1 MHRQCSFLLKTYLFT
16 ILLGITSTTLCAE
29 KLNYDYAIVWA
40 REGNI
45 DRSLKE
51 LQTLHEQ
58 HPNNT
63 QLLYDYITVL
73 GWGNKDA
80 QALALKEKIAL
91 REAPHF
97 VLQNLAKSARNLKKF
112 SNATA
117 FYSLG
122 VKRFPENPQFYIG
135 LALSLYDNK
144 KTAHANLI
152 LQHAQ
157 KRFADNDEVLYT
169 IATTYEYNRNYFEAF
184 RIYQKLITRTQ
195 MREKSLI
202 NLIGVLRK
210 LKMPFRAQYY
220 TDTNP
225 TLFDDSTRAA
235 IRSDEAAFQ
244 LRWALKGYYLH
255 SNTPLLLDALNKIN
269 RNLMAYDLN
278 SKETLT
284 LKLVQNSIFD
294 KTAVLT
300 ALGRTRAAIVLYNTY
315 AAEGL
320 HFPSYALTA
329 VAEAHLNH
337 KNPTKA
343 QAFLQEA
350 LRQDPNNFKAKV
362 LLFYAYSDAYDMH
375 DALAFAQQID
385 QAELPNIWDRQH
397 LYKMTNPRK
406 LEATILQILSL
417 EYAGY
422 MNDAQEKLETLVL
435 KAPANNWLRDTL
447 AKLYYYRGWYDKA
460 RQHYTIIKNREP
472 ESFSAK
478 EGMLLTA
485 LMQREYA
492 KTQETLQ
499 QLAQEHPQHNKAV
512 KELHKTYDAMTRGG
526 IGIQSRFGDTPT
538 QSNAGS
544 SSGYSL
550 YTRLYSPLIDN
561 HYRVL
566 VEARRS
572 YEKLYGNKLQTNR
585 YGAGISYTSK
595 PFDITMLLGYNTNY
609 LRCFAPSIDL
619 RYYLNDYF
627 TVSGGYEIFTPH
639 TPLRGIVR
647 GTRADRFFT
656 SLTYRKSDAQ
666 ESAFSIEHLDFTDG
680 NVRYALGL
688 RHFQN
693 VIEGSYYNLN
703 AYLYAGATSNSKA
716 GVPYYN
722 PEEDAY
728 VSLEAKNSWIL
739 YKFYDFSIKQIL
751 GIELGTHW
759 EKGYGSNTTGAFS
772 IAQEWHLNDRFGFDF
787 GYLRKRSSYDGKIE
801 YKNEFM
807 LNLDGRF

>member
-1 MHRQCSFLLKTYLFT
+1 MHRQHTTSLTFTLLLTLFAT
-16 ILLGITSTTLCAE
+16 ALYADIR
-29 KLNYDYAIVWA
+29 NYDYAIEWA
-40 REGNI
+40 RQGDI
-45 DRSLKE
+45 DRSLNE

-58 HPNNT
+58 HPTNT
-63 QLLYDYITVL
+63 RLLYDYITVL
-73 GWGNKDA
+73 GWGDKDA
-80 QALALKEKIAL
+80 QALALKEKISL
-91 REAPHF
+91 RDAPHY
-97 VLQNLAKSARNLKKF
+97 VIQNLAKSARN
-112 SNATA
+112 
-117 FYSLG
+117 
-122 VKRFPENPQFYIG
+122 VKRFNEALTLYNLGIKRFADNPQFYIG
-135 LALSLYDNK
+135 LALTLFDSNK
-144 KTAHANLI
+144 IPYAKLV
-152 LQHAQ
+152 LQRAQ
-157 KRFADNDEVLYT
+157 KRFADNDDILYN
-169 IATTYEYNRNYFEAF
+169 IAVAYEYHRDYFEAL
-184 RIYQKLITRTQ
+184 RIYQQLITRSQ

-220 TDTNP
+220 TDTYA
-225 TLFDDSTRAA
+225 TLFDENTRAA
-235 IRSDEAAFQ
+235 IRSDEAAFE
-244 LRWALKGYYLH
+244 LRWALKGYVLH
-255 SNTPLLLDALNKIN
+255 DDNRPLLLDALNKIN
-269 RNLMAYDLN
+269 RNLLQYDLN
-278 SKETLT
+278 NNEVLT

-294 KTAVLT
+294 KTTVLNE
-300 ALGRTRAAIVLYNTY
+300 LGRTKAAITLYTTY
-315 AAEGL
+315 QQEGL
-320 HFPSYALTA
+320 QFPPYALTA
-329 VAEAHLNH
+329 VAEAYLTQKSPQQAQQLLN
-337 KNPTKA
+337 N
-343 QAFLQEA
+343 A

-397 LYKMTNPRK
+397 LYKITNPRK

-422 MNDAQEKLETLVL
+422 MDEAQARLESLVA

-447 AKLYYYRGWYDKA
+447 ATLYYYRGWYDQA
-460 RQHYTIIKNREP
+460 RRHYTIIKNREP
-472 ESFSAK
+472 KSFSAK
-478 EGMLLTA
+478 EGILLTA

-492 KTQETLQ
+492 NVQERLQ
-499 QLAQEHPQHNKAV
+499 HLSKEYPLHAKALE
-512 KELHKTYDAMTRGG
+512 ELRKTYHATTQGG
-526 IGIQSRFGDTPT
+526 ISIQSRFGDTPT
-538 QSNAGS
+538 QSNTGS

-550 YTRLYSPLIDN
+550 YTRLYSPLIDH

-595 PFDITMLLGYNTNY
+595 PFDVTMLLGYNTNY
-609 LRCFAPSIDL
+609 LRRIAPSIDL

-627 TVSGGYEIFTPH
+627 TVNGGYEIFTPH
-639 TPLRGIVR
+639 TPLRGMVR

-666 ESAFSIEHLDFTDG
+666 ESAFSIEYLDFTDG

-693 VIEGSYYNLN
+693 VIEGPYYNLD
-703 AYLYAGATSNSKA
+703 AHLYAGATSNSA
-716 GVPYYN
+716 SGVPYYN
-722 PEEDAY
+722 PDKDAY
-728 VSLEAKNSWIL
+728 LSLEAKNSWIL

-759 EKGYGSNTTGAFS
+759 EKGYGANTTGAFLV
-772 IAQEWHLNDRFGFDF
+772 AQEWRLNDRFGFDLT
-787 GYLRKRSSYDGKIE
+787 YLRKRSSYDGNIE

-807 LNLDGRF
+807 LNVDGRF